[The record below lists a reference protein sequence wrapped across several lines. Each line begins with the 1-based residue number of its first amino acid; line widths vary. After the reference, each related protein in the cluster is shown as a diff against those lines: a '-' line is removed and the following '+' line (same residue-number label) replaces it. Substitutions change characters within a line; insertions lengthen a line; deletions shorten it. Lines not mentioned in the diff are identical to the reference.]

1 MAAQVR
7 ANLAAKAL
15 VFMAASANM
24 PRLLPCLSVSPLHR
38 VKGALR
44 QAAKRPQPALDPA
57 TGLGRM
63 GPRKQTLRPK
73 KSRRPMPA
81 EMDRDRHRH
90 LNQIDPSNR

>member
-7 ANLAAKAL
+7 ANLAAKTL

-57 TGLGRM
+57 TGLSRV
-63 GPRKQTLRPK
+63 GPRKPSMRPRD
-73 KSRRPMPA
+73 SRCPMRA
-81 EMDRDRHRH
+81 EMDHDRHRH
-90 LNQIDPSNR
+90 LNQIDPNNR